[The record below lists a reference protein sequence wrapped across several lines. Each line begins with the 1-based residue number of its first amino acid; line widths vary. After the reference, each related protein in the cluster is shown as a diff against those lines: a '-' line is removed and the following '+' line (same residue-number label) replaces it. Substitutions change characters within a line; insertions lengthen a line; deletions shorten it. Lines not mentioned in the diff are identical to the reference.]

1 MKMIPRIK
9 SFRVKLLP
17 NNKQKTKLFQ
27 FAGAVRFAYNWAL
40 EQQMKHIQ
48 ETGKMFSNSD
58 LRKEF
63 TKLKNSGEKPWLL
76 GISNNVMKQA
86 IKDCCKAFSRFN
98 KLKNRKGYIPFSKK
112 KLDHFNRIGKE
123 PTVYDMNGHPKFK
136 SKKKQQFSF
145 YQDTAKI
152 RFTGIHVKL
161 ECIANSKK
169 KNRQRLNWIKLSEKN
184 KIPVNARYANPRISF
199 DGENWWI
206 SISILPKI
214 KPMPSN
220 LKFNRKLTIKK
231 TREQTDGLGIDL
243 GVKDLAICSDSTK
256 FKNIN
261 KSKKV
266 RKLEKTRRRLQR
278 QVSRKYQMN
287 KKGES
292 YCKTGNITKS
302 ENRLRRI
309 NHRLSNI
316 RQNHVHQA
324 TTAIIKREPSFICL
338 EDLSVNGMMKNK
350 HLSKAI
356 QDQKLREFRRQIE
369 YKAKWNGI
377 PVVIA
382 DRFYP
387 SSKTCVCCGNIKKD
401 LKLSDRIYRC
411 ENCENVIDRDFQAA
425 LNLKHYGEK
434 MLDYAA

>member
-1 MKMIPRIK
+1 MISKIK
-9 SFRVKLLP
+9 SFKVKLLP
-17 NNKQKTKLFQ
+17 NNKQKTKMFQ
-27 FAGAVRFAYNWAL
+27 FAGAARFAYNWAL
-40 EQQMKHIQ
+40 EQQMKSIR
-48 ETGKMFSNSD
+48 ETGKILSNSD

-63 TKLKNSGEKPWLL
+63 TKLKNYGEKPWLC
-76 GISNNVMKQA
+76 GISNDVMKQA

-98 KLKNRKGYIPFSKK
+98 KRKKQKGYVPFSKK
-112 KLDHFNRIGKE
+112 KLAHFARIGKE

-136 SKKKQQFSF
+136 SKKKQQFKF

-152 RFTGIHVKL
+152 RFIGTHVKL
-161 ECIANSKK
+161 ECIADSKK

-184 KIPVNARYANPRISF
+184 RIPTNARYANPRISF

-206 SISILPKI
+206 SISILSKF

-220 LKFNRKLTIKK
+220 LKFSRKITIKRIRKK
-231 TREQTDGLGIDL
+231 TEGLGIDL

-256 FKNIN
+256 IKNIN
-261 KSKKV
+261 KSRIV
-266 RKLEKTRRRLQR
+266 RKLEKTRCGLQR

-292 YCKTGNITKS
+292 YCKTSNIAKS
-302 ENRLRRI
+302 ESRLRRI
-309 NHRLSNI
+309 NHRLTNI

-338 EDLSVNGMMKNK
+338 EDLNVIGMMKNK
-350 HLSKAI
+350 HLSKSV
-356 QDQKLREFRRQIE
+356 QNQKLREFRRQIE

-387 SSKTCVCCGNIKKD
+387 SSKACVCCGNIKKD

-411 ENCENVIDRDFQAA
+411 ENCGNVIDRDFQAA
-425 LNLKHYGEK
+425 LNLKHYGEQ
-434 MLDYAA
+434 MIDSAA